1 MSVYGRRSCQ
11 DQQPETNNPRSTTEN
26 NCILSLLDNRNL
38 VQLENVGVKR
48 DGNWLVRHVDLHVE
62 SGEIVTIVGP
72 NGSGKSTTLKTLT
85 GMVKPDEG
93 RARRKSNLKI
103 GYVPQNL
110 SIDAAMPL
118 GVKRMMQLGGNIDT
132 GDIMK
137 MLDRFRIAHL
147 ADTQVRHLSGG
158 EFQRLLLARA
168 ILARPLLLILDE
180 PSHGV
185 DFSGQIDIY
194 DYIRSYRED
203 TGASIVLVSHD
214 LHLVM
219 AATDRVVCMNGHI
232 CCSGTPQSVAT
243 DPQYLELFG
252 PKASQALAIYRH
264 THDHVHLPD
273 GRVQHTDG
281 SITEDCHPGDGHHH
295 D

>member
-1 MSVYGRRSCQ
+1 MVEGHAKI
-11 DQQPETNNPRSTTEN
+11 NNPKSTTEN

-48 DGNWLVRHVDLHVE
+48 DGSWLVRHVDLHVE

-93 RARRKSNLKI
+93 LARRKSNLKI

-118 GVKRMMQLGGNIDT
+118 GVKRMMKLGGNIDA
-132 GDIMK
+132 GDIAK
-137 MLDRFRIAHL
+137 ILDRFKIAHL

-168 ILARPLLLILDE
+168 ILARPQLLILDE
-180 PSHGV
+180 PSQGV

-194 DYIRSYRED
+194 DYIRSYRDD

-252 PKASQALAIYRH
+252 PKAAQALAFYRH

>member
-132 GDIMK
+132 GDIAK

-203 TGASIVLVSHD
+203 TEASIVLVSHD